1 MDYIIAMLLFFHL
14 PTLTKTLLI
23 SLIALLTLIGI
34 MVRPFKL
41 NEAMI
46 AMAGAALLLIIG
58 LIDPLDALT
67 TLTGDWNTFFFFLG
81 MMSLSALAEA
91 AGLYHRLGIAGTPLA
106 GPFSALSGACLL
118 LYVHEP
124 HNAIWA
130 LADSSLRRNELW
142 SRSSRY
148 HGSSNWYQFD
158 Q

>member
-1 MDYIIAMLLFFHL
+1 MLLFFHL
-14 PTLTKTLLI
+14 PALTKTLLI

-58 LIDPLDALT
+58 LINPLDAFT

-91 AGLYHRLGIAGTPLA
+91 AGLFDWLAAQSARL
-106 GPFSALSGACLL
+106 
-118 LYVHEP
+118 
-124 HNAIWA
+124 
-130 LADSSLRRNELW
+130 
-142 SRSSRY
+142 
-148 HGSSNWYQFD
+148 
-158 Q
+158 